1 MTGAVVRELAPAP
14 DPAECA
20 EHFAGCPHR
29 LLLDSAARSARLG
42 RYSFFM
48 ADPAVIVSSRS
59 NKTFETRAGGQPAI
73 VDDDALSAVRRLL
86 APQVAPVIPGLPP
99 FQGGAAGYVGYDW
112 GLTLERLPAPR
123 YDDLGLDDVVLGL
136 YDWVVA
142 WDHAA
147 SKAWLVSTGLPE
159 PDAPARQRRAEARA
173 DWAIAPIGRAHL

>member
-1 MTGAVVRELAPAP
+1 MTAPLVRELSPAP
-14 DPAECA
+14 DPAACA
-20 EHFAGCPHR
+20 ERFAGCAHR

-48 ADPAVIVSSRS
+48 ADP
-59 NKTFETRAGGQPAI
+59 
-73 VDDDALSAVRRLL
+73 SAVVTSRFGRTDDLDRRGAAGDAVTKTHCRPSAGCSRPHAA
-86 APQVAPVIPGLPP
+86 APQPGLPP
-99 FQGGAAGYVGYDW
+99 FQGGAAGYIGYDW

-147 SKAWLVSTGLPE
+147 VEGV
-159 PDAPARQRRAEARA
+159 
-173 DWAIAPIGRAHL
+173 AHLHRVA